1 MRYAKHALIF
11 AMLLMIPSVALA
23 QTRFEISPFV
33 GWRHG
38 NDISDVSGIRVDLE
52 SGVAY
57 GFMVDVGITSN
68 LYAEF
73 IYSYRKT
80 GGTVTI
86 PPGLVPPPPSGAG
99 TFDVEGNVDYYQG
112 GLLYQWDI
120 RSQPKIKPFVVG
132 TLGAASMRSE
142 LVDESNT
149 NFSWSGGAGLKV
161 MFTRNIGFRGE
172 YRLFG
177 SSTNF
182 VGRGGWC
189 DWWGFC
195 YTFLTNKYLYQSQ
208 FAAALTVGF

>member
-23 QTRFEISPFV
+23 QTRFEVSPFF

-38 NDISDVSGIRVDLE
+38 NDISDVSGVRVDLE

-57 GFMVDVGITSN
+57 GFMVDVGITPN

-73 IYSYRKT
+73 IYSYRK
-80 GGTVTI
+80 GNGTLTV
-86 PPGLVPPPPSGAG
+86 PPGLPEPGPVG

-120 RSQPKIKPFVVG
+120 RSQPKIKPFIVG
-132 TLGAASMRSE
+132 GLGAASLRS
-142 LVDESNT
+142 DTGDTSNT
-149 NFSWSGGAGLKV
+149 RFSWNGGGGVKV
-161 MFTRNIGFRGE
+161 MFSRNIGFRGE

-177 SSTNF
+177 TSTNF

-208 FAAALTVGF
+208 FTAALIIGF

>member
-1 MRYAKHALIF
+1 MRYAKHLVIF

-23 QTRFEISPFV
+23 QTRFEVSPFV

-38 NDISDVSGIRVDLE
+38 NDISDVSGVRVDLE

-57 GFMVDVGITSN
+57 GFMIDVGITSN

-73 IYSYRKT
+73 IYSFFNTK
-80 GGTVTI
+80 GEVTI
-86 PPGLVPPPPSGAG
+86 PPGLPEPGPTGVFP
-99 TFDVEGNVDYYQG
+99 VEGNVDYYQG

-120 RSQPKIKPFVVG
+120 RGQPKIKPFVVG

-142 LVDESNT
+142 SGSDSFSNT
-149 NFSWSGGAGLKV
+149 NFSWSGGGGVKV

-208 FAAALTVGF
+208 FAAALVVGF

>member
-1 MRYAKHALIF
+1 MRYAKHLLIF
-11 AMLLMIPSVALA
+11 AILLVIPTAALA
-23 QTRFEISPFV
+23 QNRFEVSPYF

-38 NDISDVSGIRVDLE
+38 NDISDVSGVSVNLE

-73 IYSYRKT
+73 IFSYRDT
-80 GGTVTI
+80 GGTLFI
-86 PPGLVPPPPSGAG
+86 PDNLPEVGPVGR
-99 TFDVEGNVDYYQG
+99 FDIEGKVNYYQG
-112 GLLYQWDI
+112 GLLYQWDLAN
-120 RSQPKIKPFVVG
+120 PKLKPFIVG
-132 TLGAASMRSE
+132 TLGVANMSSDSGGESRS
-142 LVDESNT
+142 NN
-149 NFSWSGGAGLKV
+149 NFSWSGGGGIKY
-161 MFTRNIGFRGE
+161 MFSKNVGFRGE

-177 SSTNF
+177 TSTNF

>member
-1 MRYAKHALIF
+1 
-11 AMLLMIPSVALA
+11 MLLIIPTVALA
-23 QTRFEISPFV
+23 QTRFEVSPYV

-38 NDISDVSGIRVDLE
+38 NDITDVSGVAVDLE

-57 GFMVDVGITSN
+57 GFMVDVAITSN

-80 GGTVTI
+80 GGQVSI
-86 PPGLVPPPPSGAG
+86 PPGLPETGPTG
-99 TFDVEGNVDYYQG
+99 TFDIEGNVDYYQG

-120 RSQPKIKPFVVG
+120 RSQPAVKPFIVG
-132 TLGAASMRSE
+132 TIGAASFRPI
-142 LVDESNT
+142 DIGESST
-149 NFSWSGGAGLKV
+149 RLAFSGGGGVKFMLS
-161 MFTRNIGFRGE
+161 RNIGVRGE
-172 YRLFG
+172 YRLF
-177 SSTNF
+177 SASTDF

-208 FAAALTVGF
+208 FAAALIIGF